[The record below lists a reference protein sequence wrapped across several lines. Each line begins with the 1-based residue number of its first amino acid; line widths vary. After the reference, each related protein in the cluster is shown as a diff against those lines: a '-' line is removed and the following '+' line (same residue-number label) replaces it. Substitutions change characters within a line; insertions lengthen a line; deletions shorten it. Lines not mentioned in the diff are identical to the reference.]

1 MKVTRE
7 NIERHLLEYQLSL
20 VGKTIMD
27 TLDDDQWYFNI
38 TITREKFAEFEKYA
52 IKLIKKVFRC
62 NTSRAKKTF
71 DFFNLNLGLRIKD

>member
-71 DFFNLNLGLRIKD
+71 DWFNLNLGLRIKD

>member
-7 NIERHLLEYQLSL
+7 NIERHLLEYQLAL
-20 VGKTIMD
+20 VGKTMMD

>member
-38 TITREKFAEFEKYA
+38 TITREKFTEFEKYA
-52 IKLIKKVFRC
+52 IKLIKKVFKC

-71 DFFNLNLGLRIKD
+71 DWFNLNLGLRIKD

>member
-20 VGKTIMD
+20 VGKTMMD

-38 TITREKFAEFEKYA
+38 TITREKFTEFEKYA
-52 IKLIKKVFRC
+52 IKLIKKVFKC

-71 DFFNLNLGLRIKD
+71 DLFNLNLGLRIKD